1 MAQGYE
7 ELKYTRTQI
16 KRAGKIYISDDA
28 TKQQKDE
35 ALIKI
40 NNWRAAH
47 SFPLQVLY
55 VHVKKVAPE
64 NAVVAQRLKRLY
76 SITQKLH
83 RFPNM
88 SLTTM
93 QDIGGCRVIVETL
106 DEVYQLV
113 ERLRKSRMRH
123 GRKEYYDYIKNPKA
137 DGYRSFHSVFS
148 YFSERN
154 PQYNGLFIEV
164 QIRTHIQHLWAT
176 AVEMMDTFTGD
187 PLKIGQGSPENRQ
200 FFIYA
205 SELLRIYEESGYNL
219 DAIKQ
224 SPVKDYLVTYDSEHN
239 ILNRLNTI
247 KEAVGFVRQADAK
260 GQGYYL
266 LRLDIKNGQLVIN
279 QYSKKQLEEATA
291 AYDAAEKNREPNEDV
306 VLVATTSF
314 NMLKQ
319 AYPNYFSD
327 ISEFINLMHQFLE

>member
-1 MAQGYE
+1 MAQYE
-7 ELKYTRTQI
+7 EIKHSRTQI

-28 TKQQKDE
+28 TKQQKED
-35 ALIKI
+35 ALMII

-64 NAVVAQRLKRLY
+64 NAIVAQRLKRLH

-93 QDIGGCRVIVETL
+93 QDIGGCRVIVDTL
-106 DEVYQLV
+106 DQVYQMA

-123 GRKEYYDYIKNPKA
+123 GRKECYDYIKNPKQ

-148 YFSERN
+148 YFSEKN

-176 AVEMMDTFTGD
+176 AVEMMDAFTGD
-187 PLKIGQGSPENRQ
+187 PLKIGHGSPENRQ

-219 DAIKQ
+219 DAINQ
-224 SPVKDYLVTYDSEHN
+224 SPVKDNLIKYNSEHS
-239 ILNRLNTI
+239 ILSRLNTI
-247 KEAVGFVRQADAK
+247 KEAVGFVRQADIK
-260 GQGYYL
+260 DQGYYL
-266 LRLDIKNGQLVIN
+266 LRLNIESGQLVIN
-279 QYSKKQLEEATA
+279 QYTKKQLEDATA
-291 AYDAAEKNREPNEDV
+291 AYDAAEKTREPNEDV

-314 NMLKQ
+314 NALRQ

-327 ISEFINLMHQFLE
+327 ISEFIKLMHQFLE

>member
-16 KRAGKIYISDDA
+16 KRAGKIYTSDDA

-35 ALIKI
+35 ALMKI

-55 VHVKKVAPE
+55 VHVKKIAPE
-64 NAVVAQRLKRLY
+64 NAIVAQRLKRLY

-93 QDIGGCRVIVETL
+93 QDIGGCRVIVDTL

-123 GRKEYYDYIKNPKA
+123 GRKECYDYIKNPKA

-148 YFSERN
+148 YFSEKN

-205 SELLRIYEESGYNL
+205 SELLRIYEESGHNL
-219 DAIKQ
+219 DAAKQ
-224 SPVKDYLVTYDSEHN
+224 SPMKDYLVTYDSEHN

-266 LRLDIKNGQLVIN
+266 LRLDIKSGQLVIN
-279 QYSKKQLEEATA
+279 QYSKKQLEAATA

-327 ISEFINLMHQFLE
+327 ISEFINLMHQFLK